1 MKREAR
7 LLLGKACDSLMLS
20 IEFFNRPHDLG
31 RATTTLILLDHTFEM
46 LLKASIVH
54 RGGRIREKRAKET
67 IGFDKCVRCALSDGN
82 IKFLTEEQALTL
94 QGINNLRDAAQHHL
108 LDISE
113 NQLYIH
119 AQAGLTLFRD
129 LLMQVFDRDLCE
141 LLPNRVLPVSTS
153 APMDLTALFDGEIA
167 EVVKLLQ
174 PRSRKRLEAQARL
187 RPLAILD
194 ASIKGEKGQP
204 SPGQLKRLGNELVA
218 GKRWQDLFPGVSSV
232 EITATG
238 TGPGLSLRWTKK
250 EGVPIHV
257 VPEGTPGASVV
268 AVKRVDEL
276 AFYNLGLSQVAEN
289 VGLGRNKTLAMVKYL
304 RIQDNPDCFKIV
316 KIGKAEFKRYSQ
328 KVAELIKEELPKVSI
343 DEVWKA
349 HGTRRRPVASTTT
362 SEVIEKTLKS
372 PRRP

>member
-1 MKREAR
+1 MKREAH
-7 LLLGKACDSLMLS
+7 LLLGKACDSLTLT

-46 LLKASIVH
+46 LLKASILH

-67 IGFDKCVRCALSDGN
+67 IGFDKCVRSGLSDGN

-119 AQAGLTLFRD
+119 TQAGLTLFRD
-129 LLMQVFDRDLCE
+129 LLTAVFGRDLRE

-153 APMDLTALFDGEIA
+153 PPMDLTALFDGEIT
-167 EVVKLLQ
+167 EVVRLLQ
-174 PRSRKRLEAQARL
+174 PHSRKRLEAQARL

-194 ASIKGEKGQP
+194 ASIRGEKGQP
-204 SPGQLKRLGNELVA
+204 SPGQLNQLGNELVA
-218 GKRWQDLFPGVSSV
+218 GKRWQDLFPGVSAV
-232 EITATG
+232 EITSTG
-238 TGPGLSLRWTKK
+238 TGPSLSLRWTKK

-257 VPEGTPGASVV
+257 VPEGTPGASIV

-276 AFYNLGLSQVAEN
+276 GYYCLSLRQTAEQVE
-289 VGLGRNKTLAMVKYL
+289 LTMPKTLAVIRHL
-304 RIQDNPDCFKIV
+304 GLESEPDCFKLV
-316 KIGKAEFKRYSQ
+316 RIGKVEFKRYSQ
-328 KVAELIKEELPKVSI
+328 EVVPLIKKELLKVSI
-343 DEVWKA
+343 DEVWKD
-349 HGTRRRPVASTTT
+349 HKPKRRAVVVT
-362 SEVIEKTLKS
+362 
-372 PRRP
+372 